1 MRKEDSFIPFS
12 FSLSKQNLSGSN
24 KPLEKAFN
32 EKMSKLNEEKK
43 RLWNKLVRKRSRLFG
58 SKRSRTRC
66 LHRRACYESTVS
78 RCKGPVNPIYKNT
91 LFLDSIKEFQTDV
104 LLKESNQ
111 IEYSTKT
118 MDYEKN
124 DIKYKLLMKPIKE
137 KDGSVTYIYAM
148 ASLQPVDEA
157 VQMVQDYYIYI
168 IAFVVVLIF

>member
-1 MRKEDSFIPFS
+1 M
-12 FSLSKQNLSGSN
+12 
-24 KPLEKAFN
+24 
-32 EKMSKLNEEKK
+32 
-43 RLWNKLVRKRSRLFG
+43 
-58 SKRSRTRC
+58 
-66 LHRRACYESTVS
+66 
-78 RCKGPVNPIYKNT
+78 
-91 LFLDSIKEFQTDV
+91 DSIKEFQTDV

-168 IAFVVVLIF
+168 IAFVVVLIFSFVLLLKTNCKTIIKNK